1 MPHIAKLVTVCA
13 VNKVPEH
20 LMSFV
25 NFHAQLEGVE
35 PEETEKIAILQV
47 EGTQSFSVFFIE
59 RDLKIEKVEEKLKAQ
74 DTELNAEARNL
85 LLQYLK

>member
-13 VNKVPEH
+13 INKVPDH

-25 NFHAQLEGVE
+25 NFHAQLEGIKYE
-35 PEETEKIAILQV
+35 DSEKVAILQV
-47 EGTQSFSVFFIE
+47 EGTQSFSVFFVE
-59 RDLKIEKVEEKLKAQ
+59 RDLTIEKIEEKLQAQ

-85 LLQYLK
+85 ILQYLK

>member
-1 MPHIAKLVTVCA
+1 MTHIAKLVTVCA
-13 VNKVPEH
+13 IDKVPDH

-25 NFHAQLEGVE
+25 NFHAQLEGIE
-35 PEETEKIAILQV
+35 PVETEKIAILQV

-59 RDLKIEKVEEKLKAQ
+59 RDLTIEKVEDKLKAQ
-74 DTELNAEARNL
+74 DTDLNAEARNL